1 MKKIALATAI
11 MAAGFAQATLADGP
25 VVYGKLHL
33 NTNYVDRDVDGEDAF
48 FTLESQAS
56 RIGVKGSDEA
66 GAFKAVYQLEYE
78 TYVDSGSKT
87 LEATDSNGDD
97 VEYQSTLSQRDS
109 FVGLSGGFGTVVMGY
124 MDTPLKKSQGNFDL
138 FNDYV
143 DIKNVFDGENR
154 LGNQINYTTNDMNGI
169 KASVSVLFAE
179 DGESGNGTSA
189 SITYAAKGLYVSLA
203 ADENLE
209 ELDAKKDKGQST
221 QRLTAL
227 YTMGQLTAG
236 VMAQKVDKADT
247 KDKDMAYAVNA
258 AYVVGAETLKAQ
270 YETGD
275 QKAKGATQLSLG
287 LDHQLGKSTVAY
299 VYASQYEDDAD
310 NSGVNR
316 IGFGLVQKF

>member
-11 MAAGFAQATLADGP
+11 MAAGFAQASFAEGP
-25 VVYGKLHL
+25 VVYGKLHV

-48 FTLESQAS
+48 FNLESQAS
-56 RIGVKGSDEA
+56 RLGVKGSDEA
-66 GAFKAVYQLEYE
+66 GAFKAIYQLEYE
-78 TYVDSGSKT
+78 TYVDDGSDGGQT
-87 LEATDSNGDD
+87 II
-97 VEYQSTLSQRDS
+97 QRDS
-109 FVGLSGGFGTVVMGY
+109 FVGLSGGFGVVTMGL

-143 DIKNVFDGENR
+143 DIKKVLAGENR

-189 SITYAAKGLYVSLA
+189 SITYAAKGLYVSFA
-203 ADENLE
+203 ADENLDEVGKE
-209 ELDAKKDKGQST
+209 EST

-247 KDKDMAYAVNA
+247 ADNDLGYAVSA
-258 AYVVGAETLKAQ
+258 AYVVGAETLKVQ

-316 IGFGLVQKF
+316 IGVGLVQKF